1 MGRFKML
8 YFVTFSLT
16 KQDQKIL
23 NRKSVCTL
31 HKCIESDKIVILFKN
46 VVTWSKKTRFSYF

>member
-1 MGRFKML
+1 ML

-23 NRKSVCTL
+23 NRKSVYTL

>member
-1 MGRFKML
+1 ML

-23 NRKSVCTL
+23 IRKRVCSL

-46 VVTWSKKTRFSYF
+46 VVNWS

>member
-1 MGRFKML
+1 MILDILIIMGRFKML

-23 NRKSVCTL
+23 IRKRVCSL
-31 HKCIESDKIVILFKN
+31 HKYIESDKIVILFKN
-46 VVTWSKKTRFSYF
+46 VVNWS

>member
-1 MGRFKML
+1 ML

-46 VVTWSKKTRFSYF
+46 VVTWSKNTRFSYF